1 VTKINVYIN
10 PYIYQQD
17 ILQRSNGKR
26 NHWRNRS
33 GRKVRS
39 MHTWGDIPIGGAI
52 IFPMMSK
59 AWKEKYKID
68 A

>member
-1 VTKINVYIN
+1 MYTSIPTFINRISYKEVT
-10 PYIYQQD
+10 
-17 ILQRSNGKR
+17 
-26 NHWRNRS
+26 
-33 GRKVRS
+33 GREIVGEIDQEGKVRS